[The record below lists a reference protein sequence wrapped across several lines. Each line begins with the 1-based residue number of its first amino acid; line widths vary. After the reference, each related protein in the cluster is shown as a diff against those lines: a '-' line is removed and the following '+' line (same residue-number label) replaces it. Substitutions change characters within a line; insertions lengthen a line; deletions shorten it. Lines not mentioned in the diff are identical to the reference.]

1 VRVGG
6 ESKTLG
12 SVELFRASYQALH
25 SILPHE
31 TQRNEN
37 VQRSCFRKS
46 ACIRHL
52 NKIRELHP
60 GAFVFF
66 CNRDYK
72 PHVRFHHPVL
82 AVDSMIQASPQSV
95 LIGSGCCRPLGKR
108 WFTRIILRN
117 LLLDGFQFQEVLRT
131 FIVRAMRI

>member
-1 VRVGG
+1 
-6 ESKTLG
+6 
-12 SVELFRASYQALH
+12 VENLKPLEASNFSAPLIRPCIPSCHMKHNEMRMCNDLVSGRAH
-25 SILPHE
+25 
-31 TQRNEN
+31 
-37 VQRSCFRKS
+37 V
-46 ACIRHL
+46 RHL

-95 LIGSGCCRPLGKR
+95 LIGPGCCRPLGKR
-108 WFTRIILRN
+108 WFTSIILRN
-117 LLLDGFQFQEVLRT
+117 LLLDGFQFQKVLRT
-131 FIVRAMRI
+131 FIVRAMRV